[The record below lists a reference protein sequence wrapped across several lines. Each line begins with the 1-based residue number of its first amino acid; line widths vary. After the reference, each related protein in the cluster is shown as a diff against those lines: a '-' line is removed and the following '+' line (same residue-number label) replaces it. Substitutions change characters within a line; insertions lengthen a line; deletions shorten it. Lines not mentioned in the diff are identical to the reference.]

1 MPVEYDIT
9 ADPPAPCLP
18 MNINLIYEAAVVS
31 EKWPLVLE
39 SIAQETG
46 GAFAAVLS
54 VSPSVHVCVASG
66 EGHALFQD
74 SVRQGMD
81 YNARIDRLLRLVHP
95 GFLTDNDLFEPTE
108 MVSEPLYRDFL
119 YPRGYGWFAG
129 TLIEVPHVGTY
140 EIGIERRF
148 KDGPIGPDHIRYL
161 NRLRPHLT
169 RAVMI
174 AATLGANRA
183 EKLQDVFE
191 TLQRPAAILS
201 QAGHVCAANAQFV
214 EKGRGLFQAGAAR
227 VTLLDA
233 KADAMLARALAAPPR
248 TAAEAALSL
257 VARDFETQEP
267 HLLHLVPISGA
278 ANDIF
283 APGKFML
290 MLTSE
295 SRASLSPQTLMDL
308 FSLTPAEA
316 RVAKGLAEGWSV
328 EELSQQFGSTKGT
341 LRTQVKRVLAKTGTE
356 RQAQLVALIARFSG
370 C

>member
-1 MPVEYDIT
+1 
-9 ADPPAPCLP
+9 
-18 MNINLIYEAAVVS
+18 MNINLIYEAAVVP

-39 SIAQETG
+39 CIAQETG
-46 GAFAAVLS
+46 GAFASVLS
-54 VSPSVHVCVASG
+54 VSQGVHVCAASG
-66 EGHALFQD
+66 EGNALFQD

-81 YNARIDRLLRLVHP
+81 YNARLDRLLRLVHP
-95 GFLTDNDLFEPTE
+95 GFLTDNDLFQPAEI
-108 MVSEPLYRDFL
+108 VAEPLYRDFL

-140 EIGIERRF
+140 EIGIERRY

-174 AATLGANRA
+174 AATLGATRA

-201 QAGHVCAANAQFV
+201 QSGQICAANAQFS
-214 EKGRGLFQAGAAR
+214 ERSGGLFQGGATR
-227 VTLLDA
+227 LTLLDRN
-233 KADAMLARALAAPPR
+233 ADALLERTLSAPPR
-248 TAAEAALSL
+248 ATAEATLSL
-257 VARDFETQEP
+257 VARDFESNEP
-267 HLLHLVPISGA
+267 RLLHLVPIAGA

-283 APGKFML
+283 SPGKFML
-290 MLTSE
+290 LLTSDN
-295 SRASLSPQTLMDL
+295 RAALSPQTLMDL

-328 EELSQQFGSTKGT
+328 EELSQRFGSTKGT
-341 LRTQVKRVLAKTGTE
+341 LRTQVKRILAKTGTE
-356 RQAQLVALIARFSG
+356 RQAQLVALLARFAG

>member
-1 MPVEYDIT
+1 
-9 ADPPAPCLP
+9 
-18 MNINLIYEAAVVS
+18 MNINLIYEAAVAP
-31 EKWPLVLE
+31 EKWPLVLD
-39 SIAQETG
+39 SIVQETG
-46 GAFAAVLS
+46 GAHASLLS
-54 VSPSVHVCVASG
+54 ISPTVHVCVASG

-74 SVRQGMD
+74 ALRDGFDHNVRIERM
-81 YNARIDRLLRLVHP
+81 LRQVHP
-95 GFLTDNDLFEPTE
+95 GFLTDHDLFGPDDLHL
-108 MVSEPLYRDFL
+108 EPLYRDFL
-119 YPRGYGWFAG
+119 YPRGFGWFAG
-129 TLIEVPHVGTY
+129 TVIEVPHVGTY
-140 EIGIERRF
+140 TIGIERRF
-148 KDGPIGPDHIRYL
+148 RDGPVGPDHVRYL

-183 EKLQDVFE
+183 EKLQSVFE
-191 TLQRPAAILS
+191 TLQRPAAILTQS
-201 QAGHVCAANAQFV
+201 GHVCAANPQFV
-214 EKGRGLFQAGAAR
+214 AKGGGLFQPGTAR

-233 KADAMLARALAAPPR
+233 KADATLARALSAPPR
-248 TAAEAALSL
+248 QAAAALSL
-257 VARDFETQEP
+257 VARDFDSQEP
-267 HLLHLVPISGA
+267 HLLHLVPIADA

-283 APGKFML
+283 APGKFVL

-316 RVAKGLAEGWSV
+316 RVAKGLADGLSV

-356 RQAQLVALIARFSG
+356 RQAQLVALIARFAG